1 MHESVIQRRHVG
13 EDCQLG
19 CKTLSLRR
27 IMMLLRE
34 EVPANSVPA
43 AAVIRGGQ
51 VLLGMIRRKGSFKR
65 SIKLEVVLYG
75 LNPYG
80 LLRLLD

>member
-43 AAVIRGGQ
+43 AAVIRGGR
-51 VLLGMIRRKGSFKR
+51 VLFGMTGRKESVGGS
-65 SIKLEVVLYG
+65 SS
-75 LNPYG
+75 
-80 LLRLLD
+80 